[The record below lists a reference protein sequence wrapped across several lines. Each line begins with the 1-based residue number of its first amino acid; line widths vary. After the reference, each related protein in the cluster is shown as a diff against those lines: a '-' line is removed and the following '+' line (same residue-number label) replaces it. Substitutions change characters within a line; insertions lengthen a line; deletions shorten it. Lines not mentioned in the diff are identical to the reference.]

1 MTAKTHLTGGL
12 IAGAVAVQLTE
23 PLAREQFVLYGLPYE
38 LESLNRITEMLSPV
52 LNSPIGKFFNPTAII
67 LIVFVLLGSLFP
79 DIDHRNS
86 KIGKKVKPLSILFNK
101 FLGHRGIFHSWFLYN
116 ILYIAIFATYS
127 MFAPAEY
134 HYIYFFANTGF
145 YIGCL
150 SHLILDTFNK
160 NPDEFINL
168 VKKGN
173 LKNILLTPELQ
184 NLLIVTGISIPT
196 LTIIVTYAIESWL
209 AGLELKAGRLG
220 VMKSLEDLEDPR
232 YYANIEPVQD

>member
-160 NPDEFINL
+160 TGVPWLFPLSTKKISLLSIKTGETSEAFFQFAQIGVFIGYL
-168 VKKGN
+168 VT
-173 LKNILLTPELQ
+173 IAFPV
-184 NLLIVTGISIPT
+184 IVGF
-196 LTIIVTYAIESWL
+196 
-209 AGLELKAGRLG
+209 
-220 VMKSLEDLEDPR
+220 
-232 YYANIEPVQD
+232 

>member
-160 NPDEFINL
+160 TGVPWLFPLSTKKISLLSIKTGEISEAFFQFAQIGVFIGYL
-168 VKKGN
+168 V
-173 LKNILLTPELQ
+173 IIAFPV
-184 NLLIVTGISIPT
+184 IVGF
-196 LTIIVTYAIESWL
+196 
-209 AGLELKAGRLG
+209 
-220 VMKSLEDLEDPR
+220 
-232 YYANIEPVQD
+232 